1 VYRGMTTE
9 SPVRMMAGGMRGNMG
24 GLGEGLRGE
33 NGGSQTLDGV
43 TELGLLLK
51 GRTRFDN
58 ILNSGHVPQR
68 SGSAPPSVE
77 GSLRAMDRLLDLP
90 TSPKGGRSSKP
101 ESGEEDVLDA
111 EEAQRADPKYLVYY
125 YNNIN
130 LNPRLPPPLI
140 SWNNY
145 RLAQRLQSGMG
156 AGGLDKKKLRSM
168 DDSSS
173 RSLFSS
179 QPVLPTHR
187 EEPEAPEEDSSPM
200 GALARTVSSD
210 WAERG
215 DSFMGLSSGLGPRP
229 KSLVD
234 LIQVLELLVQLVC
247 FC

>member
-1 VYRGMTTE
+1 
-9 SPVRMMAGGMRGNMG
+9 MG
-24 GLGEGLRGE
+24 GLGDGLRAE
-33 NGGSQTLDGV
+33 NGSSQALDGV
-43 TELGLLLK
+43 SELGRLLK

-77 GSLRAMDRLLDLP
+77 GSFPAMGGLFDMP
-90 TSPKGGRSSKP
+90 TSPRNP
-101 ESGEEDVLDA
+101 ESPTGEEEVLDSEA
-111 EEAQRADPKYLVYY
+111 AQRADPKYLVYY

-156 AGGLDKKKLRSM
+156 AGGYGDKKKLRSQ

-187 EEPEAPEEDSSPM
+187 EEPEAVEEDNSPM
-200 GALARTVSSD
+200 SALARTVSSD

-215 DSFMGLSSGLGPRP
+215 DSYAGLSSGLGPRP
-229 KSLVD
+229 RSLVD
-234 LIQVLELLVQLVC
+234 RIQVRKSNRVA
-247 FC
+247 

>member
-1 VYRGMTTE
+1 MYSEMATE

-24 GLGEGLRGE
+24 GLGEGLRAE
-33 NGGSQTLDGV
+33 NESSQTLDGV

-51 GRTRFDN
+51 GSTRFDN
-58 ILNSGHVPQR
+58 IRNSGHMPQR

-77 GSLRAMDRLLDLP
+77 GSQAAMGGLFDMP
-90 TSPKGGRSSKP
+90 TSPKGRSSNAQ
-101 ESGEEDVLDA
+101 SGEEDILDA
-111 EEAQRADPKYLVYY
+111 EEAQRADPKYLIYY

-145 RLAQRLQSGMG
+145 RLAQRLQSGLG
-156 AGGLDKKKLRSM
+156 AGGFGDKKKLRSM

-187 EEPEAPEEDSSPM
+187 EEPEAGEEDMNSPM

-234 LIQVLELLVQLVC
+234 LIQVNTLVV
-247 FC
+247 

>member
-1 VYRGMTTE
+1 
-9 SPVRMMAGGMRGNMG
+9 MRGSMG
-24 GLGEGLRGE
+24 GLGDGLRSE
-33 NGGSQTLDGV
+33 NGTSQALDGV
-43 TELGLLLK
+43 TELGRLLK

-77 GSLRAMDRLLDLP
+77 GSLAAMGGLFDMP
-90 TSPKGGRSSKP
+90 TSPKGSNSQ
-101 ESGEEDVLDA
+101 SGEEDVLDA

-156 AGGLDKKKLRSM
+156 AGGYGDKKKLRSM

-187 EEPEAPEEDSSPM
+187 EEPEAPEEDNSPM

-234 LIQVLELLVQLVC
+234 LIQVLERAGIAGGVL
-247 FC
+247 

>member
-1 VYRGMTTE
+1 
-9 SPVRMMAGGMRGNMG
+9 MG
-24 GLGEGLRGE
+24 GFGEGLRGE

-43 TELGLLLK
+43 TELGRLLK
-51 GRTRFDN
+51 GRTR
-58 ILNSGHVPQR
+58 LVNSGEPQR

-77 GSLRAMDRLLDLP
+77 GSLAAMGGLFDLP

>member
-1 VYRGMTTE
+1 
-9 SPVRMMAGGMRGNMG
+9 MMAGGMRGNMG
-24 GLGEGLRGE
+24 GFGEGLRGE

-43 TELGLLLK
+43 TELGRLLK
-51 GRTRFDN
+51 GRTR
-58 ILNSGHVPQR
+58 LVNSGEPQR

-77 GSLRAMDRLLDLP
+77 GSLAAMGGLFDLP

>member
-1 VYRGMTTE
+1 
-9 SPVRMMAGGMRGNMG
+9 MG

-33 NGGSQTLDGV
+33 NGGSQTLEGV
-43 TELGLLLK
+43 TELGRLLK
-51 GRTRFDN
+51 GRTR
-58 ILNSGHVPQR
+58 LVNSGEPQR

-187 EEPEAPEEDSSPM
+187 EEPEALEEDSSPM

>member
-1 VYRGMTTE
+1 MTTE

-43 TELGLLLK
+43 TELGRLLK
-51 GRTRFDN
+51 GRTR
-58 ILNSGHVPQR
+58 LVNSGEPQR

-77 GSLRAMDRLLDLP
+77 GSLAAMGGLFDLP

-156 AGGLDKKKLRSM
+156 DGGLDKKKLDICYGAAGRCVFPSPPQCVWVV
-168 DDSSS
+168 SVGQLS
-173 RSLFSS
+173 RLVVLSLN
-179 QPVLPTHR
+179 
-187 EEPEAPEEDSSPM
+187 M
-200 GALARTVSSD
+200 Y
-210 WAERG
+210 
-215 DSFMGLSSGLGPRP
+215 
-229 KSLVD
+229 
-234 LIQVLELLVQLVC
+234 LELCRNCYAKYACDV
-247 FC
+247 

>member
-1 VYRGMTTE
+1 MTTE

-43 TELGLLLK
+43 TELGRLLK
-51 GRTRFDN
+51 GRTR
-58 ILNSGHVPQR
+58 LVNSGEPQR

-77 GSLRAMDRLLDLP
+77 GSLAAMGGLFDLP

>member
-1 VYRGMTTE
+1 MTTE

-24 GLGEGLRGE
+24 GFGEGLRGE

-43 TELGLLLK
+43 TELGRLLK
-51 GRTRFDN
+51 GRTR
-58 ILNSGHVPQR
+58 LVNSGEPQR

-77 GSLRAMDRLLDLP
+77 GSLAAMGGLFDLP

>member
-1 VYRGMTTE
+1 MTTE
-9 SPVRMMAGGMRGNMG
+9 SPVRMMARGMRGNMG
-24 GLGEGLRGE
+24 GFGEGLRGE

-43 TELGLLLK
+43 TELGRLLK
-51 GRTRFDN
+51 GRTR
-58 ILNSGHVPQR
+58 LVNSGEPQR

-77 GSLRAMDRLLDLP
+77 GSLAAMGGLFDLP

>member
-1 VYRGMTTE
+1 
-9 SPVRMMAGGMRGNMG
+9 VRMMARGMRGNMG
-24 GLGEGLRGE
+24 GFGEGLRGE

-43 TELGLLLK
+43 TELGRLLK
-51 GRTRFDN
+51 GRTR
-58 ILNSGHVPQR
+58 LVNSGEPQR

-77 GSLRAMDRLLDLP
+77 GSLAAMGGLFDLP